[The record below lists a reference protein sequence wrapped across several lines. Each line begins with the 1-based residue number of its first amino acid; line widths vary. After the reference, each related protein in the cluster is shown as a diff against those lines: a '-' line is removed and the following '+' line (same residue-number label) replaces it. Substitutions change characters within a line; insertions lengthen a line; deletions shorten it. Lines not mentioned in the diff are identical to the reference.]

1 MRTYKASRA
10 QQRLWALLTMAFVI
24 VGLSAGA
31 ALLKL
36 SVDRYESDYRR
47 ELQSLASLSALTVD
61 PRAHEALKSP
71 GQMNS
76 LLYRQEAK
84 KLGEIKSRLK
94 DIRYIYT
101 LAKSKTGYIF
111 VADPTP
117 PGDHDRDGVED
128 KSFLGDPYPEITS
141 AARACFERG
150 VVTVEAEPTQDR
162 WGTFISAYAPIFGA
176 DGRIVGVLGVDRHAN
191 DIEEH
196 QRDLRNVVA
205 GGVLLVLVA
214 GIFFG
219 WFFSRK
225 MASSNENPGWLRY
238 VTGSNLIFRATLLEV
253 LLGCLA
259 LTVFTGA
266 LQNLSRQGRISADIS
281 TISQE
286 TVNFIQIKAE
296 SDSILSEDKIT
307 SSRLVGLTELARK
320 TNLAWVYERLLE
332 IRIQDSPGEVTNRL
346 DKLSREVGYRIEEAR
361 QSQGALQSELK
372 EVQRSLAVAFF
383 ISTFLALGALM
394 VVRTASIRQQDLVAA
409 KTDCEWHQVAY
420 RQVVENLPIGLFMV
434 SDGRISFSNQTWDE
448 QCDRLAETDRLV
460 AIGQLMAEAD
470 QANFLN
476 TIRTAEVNK
485 VPFETQLKLQKDG
498 GKTVT
503 LEARG
508 IPLLNASGNFE
519 CLLCFTIDV
528 SQRVRNQ
535 EILKGKNREV
545 QSKNRMLSRAVSHL
559 EDNFEAMTQAL
570 VKAVEAKDP
579 YTAGHSERVMQY
591 SLAIGKV
598 LRLSPS
604 DLKTLEIGTLIH
616 DIGKIGI
623 PDDVLT
629 KPGQL
634 TFDEYEIIQAHALN
648 GARMVENVP
657 VFKDCVPII
666 RWHHERLN
674 GSGYPDAL
682 IGQEISLLVRIAAV
696 ADVFDAITS
705 NRAYRAAMSVA
716 DAVDVLRTMANAG
729 ELDPE
734 LVEILAEIVMKE
746 GVLEYRDLDRV
757 A

>member
-1 MRTYKASRA
+1 MRTYRASRA

-36 SVDRYESDYRR
+36 SVDRYENDYRR
-47 ELQSLASLSALTVD
+47 ELQGLASLAALTVD
-61 PRAHEALKSP
+61 PRAHEALKNP
-71 GQMNS
+71 GQMTS
-76 LLYRQEAK
+76 LLYQQEAR
-84 KLGEIKSRLK
+84 KLGEIKSRLT

-101 LAKSKTGYIF
+101 LGKSKAGYIF

-117 PGDHDRDGVED
+117 PGDHDHDGVED

-141 AARACFERG
+141 AARSCFERG
-150 VVTVEAEPTQDR
+150 VATVEAEPTEDR

-176 DGRIVGVLGVDRHAN
+176 EGEVVGVLGIDRHAN
-191 DIEEH
+191 DIAEH

-205 GGVLLVLVA
+205 GGILLVMVA
-214 GIFFG
+214 GVFFG

-259 LTVFTGA
+259 LTVFIGA
-266 LQNLSRQGRISADIS
+266 MQNLSRQGRISTNLANLH
-281 TISQE
+281 QE
-286 TVNFIQIKAE
+286 QLNLTQVKAK
-296 SDSILSEDKIT
+296 SDSILSADKVT
-307 SSRLVGLTELARK
+307 SANLTELSEVGK
-320 TNLAWVYERLLE
+320 KMNLAWVYERLVE
-332 IRIQDSPGEVTNRL
+332 IQSQSSAPEIVKHLG
-346 DKLSREVGYRIEEAR
+346 KLSREVDYRLIEA
-361 QSQGALQSELK
+361 QQDLGAFQTELK
-372 EVQRSLAVAFF
+372 LVQRNLVATFF
-383 ISTFLALGALM
+383 IATLLSIGALM
-394 VVRTASIRQQDLVAA
+394 VVRAASIQQQDLVAA

-420 RQVVENLPIGLFMV
+420 RQVVENLPVGLFMV
-434 SDGRISFSNQTWDE
+434 SDGRISFSNQTWDA
-448 QCDRLAETDRLV
+448 QCDRMADSDRLQ
-460 AIGQLMAEAD
+460 AIGQQLSDSD
-470 QANFLN
+470 QASFLK
-476 TIRTAEVNK
+476 TIRKAEESESS
-485 VPFETQLKLQKDG
+485 FETQLKLQKER
-498 GKTVT
+498 GKILT

-508 IPLLNASGNFE
+508 IPLLNASGDFE

-579 YTAGHSERVMQY
+579 YTAGHSERVMRY
-591 SLAIGKV
+591 SLEIGRV
-598 LRLSPS
+598 LKLSVS
-604 DLKTLEIGTLIH
+604 DMKTLEIGTLIH
-616 DIGKIGI
+616 DVGKIGI

-629 KPGQL
+629 KPEQL
-634 TFDEYEIIQAHALN
+634 SIEEYEIVQAHAAN

-674 GSGYPDAL
+674 GSGYPDGL
-682 IGQEISLLVRIAAV
+682 VGEDIPLLVRIAAV
-696 ADVFDAITS
+696 ADVFDAVTS
-705 NRAYRAAMSVA
+705 NRAYRSAMSVS

-746 GVLEYRDLDRV
+746 GVLEFRELNRV

>member
-61 PRAHEALKSP
+61 PRAHGALKSP
-71 GQMNS
+71 GQMTS
-76 LLYRQEAK
+76 LLYQQEAR

-101 LAKSKTGYIF
+101 LAKAKSGYIF

-117 PGDHDRDGVED
+117 PGDHDGDGIED

-176 DGRIVGVLGVDRHAN
+176 DGKVVGVLGVDRHAN
-191 DIEEH
+191 DIAEH

-205 GGVLLVLVA
+205 GGILLVLIA
-214 GIFFG
+214 GVFFG

-238 VTGSNLIFRATLLEV
+238 VTGSNLIFRATILEV

-259 LTVFTGA
+259 LTVFIGA
-266 LQNLSRQGRISADIS
+266 MQNLSRQGRISANIS
-281 TISQE
+281 TLSQE
-286 TVNFIQIKAE
+286 RVDLIQIKAE
-296 SDSILSEDKIT
+296 SYSILSADKIA
-307 SSRLVGLTELARK
+307 SAKILGLTDLARK
-320 TNLAWVYERLLE
+320 MNLAWVYERMVE
-332 IRIQDSPGEVTNRL
+332 VQAQDSSGEVVKRL

-361 QSQGALQSELK
+361 LNQSSLQTELK
-372 EVQRSLAVAFF
+372 EVQRNLVVAFF
-383 ISTFLALGALM
+383 VSTFLALGALM
-394 VVRTASIRQQDLVAA
+394 VVRAASIQQQDLVAA

-420 RQVVENLPIGLFMV
+420 RQVVENLPVGLFMV

-448 QCDRLAETDRLV
+448 QCDRLAETDRLLV
-460 AIGQLMAEAD
+460 IGQLMTEAD
-470 QANFLN
+470 QTSFLN
-476 TIRTAEVNK
+476 TIRKAEVNK
-485 VPFETQLKLQKDG
+485 APFDTQLKLQKEG
-498 GKTVT
+498 GKILT

-508 IPLLNASGNFE
+508 IPLLNAMGNFE

-591 SLAIGKV
+591 SMGIGRV
-598 LRLSPS
+598 LKLSPS

-634 TFDEYEIIQAHALN
+634 TFEEYEIIQAHAQS
-648 GARMVENVP
+648 GASMVENVP
-657 VFKDCVPII
+657 VFKECVPII

-674 GSGYPDAL
+674 GSGYPDGLMGA
-682 IGQEISLLVRIAAV
+682 EIPLLVRIAAV
-696 ADVFDAITS
+696 ADVFDAVTS
-705 NRAYRAAMSVA
+705 NRAYRSAMSVS

-746 GVLEYRDLDRV
+746 GVLEFRELNRV

>member
-1 MRTYKASRA
+1 MHTYKASRA

-47 ELQSLASLSALTVD
+47 ELQSLASLSALTVN
-61 PRAHEALKSP
+61 PQAHEVLKRP
-71 GQMNS
+71 GQMTS
-76 LLYRQEAK
+76 LLYQQEAR
-84 KLGEIKSRLK
+84 KLGEIKSQLK

-101 LAKSKTGYIF
+101 LAKSESGYIF
-111 VADPTP
+111 VVDPTP
-117 PGDHDRDGVED
+117 PGDHDHDGVED

-141 AARACFERG
+141 AAKSCFERG
-150 VVTVEAEPTQDR
+150 IVTVETEPTQDR
-162 WGTFISAYAPIFGA
+162 WGTFISAYAPIFGSS
-176 DGRIVGVLGVDRHAN
+176 GKVVGVLGVDRHAN
-191 DIEEH
+191 DIAEH

-205 GGVLLVLVA
+205 GGILTVLIT
-214 GIFFG
+214 GTFFG

-225 MASSNENPGWLRY
+225 MATANENPGWLRY
-238 VTGSNLIFRATLLEV
+238 VTGSNLIFRATILEV

-259 LTVFTGA
+259 VTVFIGA
-266 LQNLSRQGRISADIS
+266 MQNLSLQGRISTSITTLGKD
-281 TISQE
+281 Q
-286 TVNFIQIKAE
+286 VNLAQLKAK
-296 SDSILSEDKIT
+296 SDSILNSNKLDPDKVLDLSET
-307 SSRLVGLTELARK
+307 SRK
-320 TNLAWVYERLLE
+320 MNLAWVFERVVE
-332 IRIQDSPGEVTNRL
+332 IQSQSSMTEVSKQL
-346 DKLSREVGYRIEEAR
+346 GKLSREVEYRIEEAR
-361 QSQGALQSELK
+361 QNQGSLETQLK
-372 EVQRSLAVAFF
+372 DVQRNLVVAFF
-383 ISTFLALGALM
+383 IATFLALGALM
-394 VVRTASIRQQDLVAA
+394 VVRTASIQQQDLVAA

-420 RQVVENLPIGLFMV
+420 RQVVENLPVGLFMV
-434 SDGRISFSNQTWDE
+434 ADGRISFSNQTWDT
-448 QCDRLAETDRLV
+448 QCDRIAESDRLQ
-460 AIGQLMAEAD
+460 AIGKQMSDSD
-470 QANFLN
+470 QASFLK
-476 TIRTAEVNK
+476 TIRRAEETRSS
-485 VPFETQLKLQKDG
+485 FEVQVKLQKEDG
-498 GKTVT
+498 KVQT

-508 IPLLNASGNFE
+508 VPLLNASGAFE

-579 YTAGHSERVMQY
+579 YTAGHSERVMRY
-591 SLAIGKV
+591 SMGIGRV
-598 LRLSPS
+598 LKLGPS

-623 PDDVLT
+623 PDDILT

-648 GARMVENVP
+648 GAKMVENVP

-674 GSGYPDAL
+674 GSGYPDGL
-682 IGQEISLLVRIAAV
+682 IGEEIPLLVRIAAV
-696 ADVFDAITS
+696 ADVFDAVTS
-705 NRAYRAAMSVA
+705 DRAYRSAMSVS

-746 GVLEYRDLDRV
+746 GVLEFRELNRV